1 MSSSLVGSEMCIRD
15 SSKHEAERQGY
26 SESLM
31 LDHEDN
37 VAESTSA
44 NIFFKDKNGE
54 LHTPIPDSFLNG
66 ITRQTV
72 IELAKSKN
80 IKVHERKI
88 KPDELKNF
96 EGCFLTG
103 TAAEITP
110 ISQIAENNYKVCDV
124 ILDLLSSYG
133 KLVRKKRAA

>member
-1 MSSSLVGSEMCIRD
+1 MICTL
-15 SSKHEAERQGY
+15 SKHEAERQGY

-88 KPDELKNF
+88 KPDELPNF

-110 ISQIAENNYKVCDV
+110 ISQIAENNYKVCDL
-124 ILDLLSSYG
+124 ILDLSSSYG

>member
-1 MSSSLVGSEMCIRD
+1 
-15 SSKHEAERQGY
+15 
-26 SESLM
+26 M

-44 NIFFKDKNGE
+44 NIFFKDKSGE
-54 LHTPIPDSFLNG
+54 LHTPIADSFLNG

-88 KPDELKNF
+88 KPEELPNF
-96 EGCFLTG
+96 AGCFLTG

-110 ISQIAENNYKVCDV
+110 ISQIAENNYKVCDL
-124 ILDLLSSYG
+124 ILDLSASYG
-133 KLVRKKRAA
+133 KLVRKKKAA

>member
-1 MSSSLVGSEMCIRD
+1 MICTL
-15 SSKHEAERQGY
+15 SKHEAERQGY

-88 KPDELKNF
+88 KPDELASF

-110 ISQIAENNYKVCDV
+110 ISQIAENNYKVCEL
-124 ILDLLSSYG
+124 ILDLSSSYG
-133 KLVRKKRAA
+133 KLVRKKKAA

>member
-1 MSSSLVGSEMCIRD
+1 MICTL
-15 SSKHEAERQGY
+15 SKHEAEKQGY

-31 LDHEDN
+31 LDHEGN

-44 NIFFKDKNGE
+44 NVFFKDSNGE
-54 LHTPIPDSFLNG
+54 LHTPIADSFLNG

-72 IELAKSKN
+72 IEIAKSKN

-88 KPDELKNF
+88 KPEELKNF
-96 EGCFLTG
+96 HGCFLTG

-110 ISQIAENNYKVCDV
+110 VSEIAENKYKVCDI
-124 ILDLLSSYG
+124 ILDLSSSYE
-133 KLVRKKRAA
+133 KLVRKKIAA

>member
-1 MSSSLVGSEMCIRD
+1 MICTL
-15 SSKHEAERQGY
+15 SKHEAERQGF

-88 KPDELKNF
+88 KPEELTNF

-110 ISQIAENNYKVCDV
+110 ISQIAENNYQVCDV

>member
-1 MSSSLVGSEMCIRD
+1 MICTL
-15 SSKHEAERQGY
+15 SKHEAEKQGY

-31 LDHEDN
+31 LDHEGY

-44 NIFFKDKNGE
+44 NVFFKDNKGE

-66 ITRQTV
+66 ITRRTV
-72 IELAKSKN
+72 IEIAKSKN
-80 IKVHERKI
+80 IKVNERKI
-88 KPDELKNF
+88 SPDELSSF

-110 ISQIAENNYKVCDV
+110 VSEIAGNSFRVCDQ
-124 ILDLLSSYG
+124 ILDLSTSYG
-133 KLVRKKRAA
+133 KLVRNKKAA

>member
-1 MSSSLVGSEMCIRD
+1 MICTL
-15 SSKHEAERQGY
+15 SKHEAERQGY

-110 ISQIAENNYKVCDV
+110 ISQIAENNYQVCDV

-133 KLVRKKRAA
+133 KLVRKKKAA